1 LGVHLFS
8 ASGQLLRPFC
18 YVRGKRKVHLENPN
32 WHILLIDEDE
42 DDCLLTRDM
51 LRESRGRRIDMDW
64 AENYEAGLQSLKE
77 RAYDAVLVDYDLKPH
92 TGVELIRQLA
102 QEDYPAPLIMYSG
115 QAVYEVELE
124 ALQAG
129 ATAYLSKREATPL
142 LLERLIRYAIER
154 KKSETDLRES
164 ERRQRELAEQL
175 AADQQKLEA
184 VLKHLPVGVWIIG
197 PQGEIL
203 SKNLQADQIW
213 AGQAPLLES
222 FEEYPEYPVWWIDRD
237 ERLRPEEYPAA
248 QAVMTGKP
256 VGPVEVRNQR
266 FDGSSGRIL
275 VSAAPIH
282 DRQGNLTGA
291 VAINLD
297 ITQQRQA
304 EEELRWSEERF
315 AKAFRASP
323 MAFAIS
329 RLRDGYILDVN
340 ESYERLLGYP
350 RSESVG
356 KTSTELGVFVNPV
369 ARTLAIQLL
378 QEQGYLR
385 NYEMIIRTRKGEERM
400 ISLSAEVIEIDQEP
414 HILSLFHDI
423 TIQHRAQEALQKAL
437 AEAEEGKRLLHA
449 LLEHIPEGI
458 AITSGPPDFR
468 IKHISRRGIDMLGRD
483 RDKII
488 NHPAGYHQE
497 AWGIRLLDGKTT
509 PTTEQMPLYR
519 ATRQGI
525 ETNNF
530 EMILERKDGQQTP
543 ILMNAAPIRNQE
555 GQIVA
560 AINCWLDI
568 TERKKAEALAAQ
580 KVIEAE
586 TAAREAE
593 QRRAEMDALFEQ
605 MDEAVVLFGLDD
617 SPLRVNGRVIEM
629 FGFDPVGMPPAEIA
643 AKITLTDEHGWSIPS
658 GEFIGQRSMR
668 GETIRG
674 QTLRFKS
681 PTGNLLIVS
690 ASGRPFFNSDG
701 EIAGGLVTWH
711 DITEREQAAKA
722 LRESEER
729 FRLARQAIEGVV
741 YDWDPVNNQVIQLDG
756 AREILGLS
764 EEKDFPTDPAW
775 WQQRIHPDDAEN
787 ARQQL
792 QNALQGRSN
801 SIDSEYRLRHH
812 DGHWIHIWDR
822 AFTLKDEGGQVIRV
836 VGLAVDVSER
846 KAAESRALF
855 LQQLG
860 RDLNAMQ
867 HTQEAGQ
874 MVVERLGQFLDVDRC
889 LIVETDLENKRIS
902 VRFDHQRDGYH
913 GAVPTKINFD
923 LPELSGVF
931 QSGMVLAIE
940 DAKKRH
946 YIKGVYKRF
955 LEPLHIRSIAL
966 VALNRQDNLDQ
977 LLVVACKEP
986 HRWSDQTQRFLQQ
999 AGRLAWLA
1007 IERVQVSER
1016 LRISEERFRIA
1027 LDQAPTSVFS
1037 QDRDLRFTWVFN
1049 PIGGF
1054 DAEDLIGKLES
1065 DLVPTGQMEGVTALK
1080 REVLE
1085 QGQPRTREFHVL
1097 VGENWMDVIM
1107 NIRPTFEAGQVT
1119 GIIGT
1124 AMDVTDIRRLQAQQ
1138 IENETRVQVQRW
1150 LMEHREQERMKIARN
1165 LHDKPLQDLLAVHLY
1180 LNNISD
1186 SLSEQ
1191 GLENMAQ
1198 AHRMLEEA
1206 IEEIRSLALELR
1218 PPMLMHMGLEKA
1230 MRAFAHTFRQRNP
1243 NLLVQLDLEQDQQNL
1258 SEDVRLA
1265 LYRIFQE
1272 LLKNVGDHA
1281 EAGEVTISLHF
1292 EPHEVVLTVQ
1302 DDGAGFETPE
1312 SWIELASRGRMGLVG
1327 INERMEFLNGSF
1339 YIETRPGDGTKVEV
1353 RVPVGEGATSE

>member
-1 LGVHLFS
+1 
-8 ASGQLLRPFC
+8 
-18 YVRGKRKVHLENPN
+18 VHLENPN

-51 LRESRGRRIDMDW
+51 LSESSGRRIEMDW

-77 RAYDAVLVDYDLKPH
+77 RAYDAVLVDYDLKPR

-102 QEDYPAPLIMYSG
+102 QEEYPAPLIMYSG

-142 LLERLIRYAIER
+142 LLERLIRYAMER

-164 ERRQRELAEQL
+164 ERKQRQLAEQL
-175 AADQQKLEA
+175 ATDQKKLEG
-184 VLKHLPVGVWIIG
+184 VLDNLPVGVWILDTKG
-197 PQGEIL
+197 KVL
-203 SKNLQADQIW
+203 WVNKQASQVWGGDV
-213 AGQAPLLES
+213 PLAEGM
-222 FEEYPEYPVWWIDRD
+222 EEYTQYAAWWADRE
-237 ERLRPEEYPAA
+237 ERLKPEDYPAA
-248 QAVMTGKP
+248 QTMITGKI

-275 VSAAPIH
+275 VSAAPIQ
-282 DRQGNLTGA
+282 DNQGNFAGV

-304 EEELRWSEERF
+304 EEELRKAEERF

-323 MAFAIS
+323 MVFVIS
-329 RLRDGYILDVN
+329 RVGDGKILDVN
-340 ESYERLLGYP
+340 ESFERLLGYP
-350 RSESVG
+350 RSEVIG
-356 KTSTELGVFVNPV
+356 KSSIELGLFVNPV
-369 ARTLAIQLL
+369 ARTLAVQLL
-378 QEQGYLR
+378 QEQGSVR
-385 NYEMIIRTRKGEERM
+385 DYEIAVRTRKGEERL
-400 ISLSAEVIEIDQEP
+400 ISLSAEKIELGDEP

-423 TIQHRAQEALQKAL
+423 TVQRRVQDALQKAH
-437 AEAEEGKRLLHA
+437 AEAEEGRQLLQA

-458 AITSGPPDFR
+458 SITGGPPDFR
-468 IKHISRRGIDMLGRD
+468 IRHISQRGLAMLGRD
-483 RDKII
+483 PKKVLDI
-488 NHPAGYHQE
+488 PAGHHQQ
-497 AWGIRLLDGKTT
+497 AWGIRLTDGKTV
-509 PTTEQMPLYR
+509 PSIEQMPLYQASQTGR
-519 ATRQGI
+519 
-525 ETNNF
+525 ETSNF
-530 EMILERKDGQQTP
+530 EMILEGEDGQQTP

-586 TAAREAE
+586 AAAREAE

-629 FGFDPVGMPPAEIA
+629 FGFDPVGMSPATIA
-643 AKITLTDEHGWSIPS
+643 ARVSLTDGQGQDIPPGS
-658 GEFIGQRSMR
+658 FIGQRAMR
-668 GETIRG
+668 GETIRA

-681 PTGNLLIVS
+681 PIGKTIIVS
-690 ASGRPFFNSDG
+690 ASGRPFYNSDG

-756 AREILGLS
+756 AREILGLPDG
-764 EEKDFPTDPAW
+764 ENLPTNPDW
-775 WQQRIHPDDAEN
+775 WQQRIHPDDAAN

-792 QNALQGRSN
+792 MDALEGRSN
-801 SIDSEYRLRHH
+801 SIDSEYRLRHQE
-812 DGHWIHIWDR
+812 GRWIHVWDR
-822 AFTLKDEGGQVIRV
+822 AFTLKDELGRVVRV

-846 KAAESRALF
+846 KASESRALF

-860 RDLNAMQ
+860 RDLNAVQ

-874 MVVERLGQFLDVDRC
+874 MVVERIGDFMDVDRC
-889 LIVETDLENKRIS
+889 LIVETNLDEKRIT

-913 GAVPTKINFD
+913 GQVPSHLNFD

-931 QSGMVLAIE
+931 QSGTVLAIE

-946 YIKGVYKRF
+946 YIKGIYKRF
-955 LEPLHIRSIAL
+955 LEPLQIRSIAL
-966 VALNRQDNLDQ
+966 VALNRQDNIDQ
-977 LLVVACKEP
+977 LLVVACQEP
-986 HRWSDQTQRFLQQ
+986 HRWSEQTQQFLQQ
-999 AGRLAWLA
+999 AGRVAWLA
-1007 IERVQVSER
+1007 IERVQVSEQLR
-1016 LRISEERFRIA
+1016 LSEERFRIA
-1027 LDQAPTSVFS
+1027 LDGAPTSVFS
-1037 QDRDLRFTWVFN
+1037 QDRDLRFTWVYN

-1054 DAEDLIGKLES
+1054 HAEDLIGKLES
-1065 DLVPTGQMEGVTALK
+1065 DLIQPGQMEGVTALK

-1085 QGQPRTREFHVL
+1085 LGLPRQKEFHVL
-1097 VGENWMDVIM
+1097 VGVNWMDVIM
-1107 NIRPTFEAGQVT
+1107 NIRPTFEAGRVT

-1138 IENETRVQVQRW
+1138 VENETRVQVQRW
-1150 LMEHREQERMKIARN
+1150 LMEHREQERMKLARN

-1180 LNNISD
+1180 LNNIAD

-1191 GLENMAQ
+1191 GRENMSQ
-1198 AHRMLEEA
+1198 AYRMLEEA

-1230 MRAFAHTFRQRNP
+1230 MRAFANTFRQRNP
-1243 NLLVQLDLEQDQQNL
+1243 GLLVQLDLDQDQQNL

-1281 EAGEVTISLHF
+1281 EAGEVTITLRF
-1292 EPHEVVLTVQ
+1292 TPHEVLLTVQ
-1302 DDGAGFETPE
+1302 DDGSGFETPDN
-1312 SWIELASRGRMGLVG
+1312 WIELASRGRLGLVG

-1339 YIETRPGDGTKVEV
+1339 HIETHPGDGTKVEV
-1353 RVPVGEGATSE
+1353 RVPVGEGEGK